1 MLNGSELIILQNGL
15 FSLPTTLAT
24 IQQCTVWF
32 GSAWSQS
39 DGRVPCWHF
48 TCEFKITAHI

>member
-1 MLNGSELIILQNGL
+1 MLNGLELLILQNGL

-24 IQQCTVWF
+24 IQQCTLWF
-32 GSAWSQS
+32 GSAWSHS

-48 TCEFKITAHI
+48 TCEFKM